1 MSSHSARRKV
11 VFRCPFC
18 HSPLVKR
25 TSHLSHDHLRHDSF
39 NCTNPVCSAAFTGHT
54 ELTGVASPSGLPDA
68 RPTDLP
74 PSPAYAREIA
84 QRAHRMQHSGN
95 QPDLLDALPLPA
107 DH

>member
-1 MSSHSARRKV
+1 M
-11 VFRCPFC
+11 
-18 HSPLVKR
+18 
-25 TSHLSHDHLRHDSF
+25 RHDSF

-54 ELTGVASPSGLPDA
+54 ELTGVASPSGLPHA
-68 RPTDLP
+68 LPTDLP

-84 QRAHRMQHSGN
+84 QRAHRLQLCGS

>member
-1 MSSHSARRKV
+1 MSAHGERRKV
-11 VFRCPFC
+11 IFRCVFC
-18 HSPLVKR
+18 GSPLVKR

-39 NCTNPVCSAAFTGHT
+39 NCTNPICSAAFTGHS

-74 PSPAYAREIA
+74 PTTARAREIA
-84 QRAHRMQHSGN
+84 LRAHRQQLSGN